1 MVRCFFL
8 LIHFLVLEDYFFFY
22 FNCFPDDVQCNIA
35 RTDDNAL
42 NSSCDK
48 QSDLPLQLV
57 IWS

>member
-1 MVRCFFL
+1 MLFLIDSFLSTRRLFFL
-8 LIHFLVLEDYFFFY
+8 LL
-22 FNCFPDDVQCNIA
+22 NCFPDDVQCNIA

-48 QSDLPLQLV
+48 PSDLPLQLV